1 MEHGIINGFS
11 NRDKLIERLVDSY
24 NNKTAPEIILL
35 TGPAGSGKSFV
46 PNNVV
51 KKCEKISRMRSYINR
66 GDSFVSPS
74 AVGNMPKLRVDNLS
88 LSASFLYMSAGL
100 EVGAHREESQYNHLK
115 ALLRSF
121 QNHRFLFCLDGLS
134 SAHSQVK
141 SMAQLLLSHRE
152 DLERA
157 LSSKV
162 YFLVTDTSDTMFLSM
177 GSGAERITH
186 FELSPYDSDDIL
198 EYLKSRHLELLITDT
213 VKQNILQIQKISGGN
228 LYLADFLFVDL
239 TFQNKDYFAALE
251 YVIKRRL
258 AKLKADGLNK
268 EISESD
274 MEDIILSSSL
284 AIQPFTT
291 TEISSITNRNDNTVA
306 NSLDIAKEEAFLDK
320 SLDCFYDF
328 PCYQIKSALEK
339 QSIEKRRERLLH
351 YYQYYTVNE
360 QDEYYIRAFYL
371 IKYYRAIGPQAFA
384 LLGLAYTSRFSS
396 IDFDLLS
403 KIDDAINKYGTAEQ
417 KEDFQEIK
425 DFYEMIVK
433 SPDTQDLQGLHSAY
447 LRLKR
452 KGFDVPLK
460 AELSRAYFHYL
471 YRTHSPYNQDLKLL
485 FEECL
490 SYANHEILLTDSVNP
505 IKLKPMDETIVRL
518 NIIYTVAPYLLD
530 VLNRDDEFTELY
542 KLSLSLSNA
551 CSSKSAKGLGQ
562 YIENVFNRKAFL
574 FVNQTQCTPYYER
587 AKSYFSRNQIW
598 DEMCLTLVCQAGT
611 DIVIQQYDDA
621 QELCKQAQEIAD
633 HYGITLPQPEK
644 LQNNFL
650 IAEFLQAEAQA
661 KSEKVCL
668 TKARQTFSKL
678 KKLLHKK
685 PCATEFVILTNI
697 CSLCL
702 YSGNDQQYLKYKAML
717 ERQMTCKDVSD
728 VSDLDID
735 DFYRYY
741 FAWFEVFRMI
751 RDGNWEMAEQLS
763 QSVHGF
769 IPALFKKQEKFWEMK
784 DQALADV
791 IRKRISMSAYDF
803 CHNLVHVNR
812 KENTLS
818 RFFFR
823 GLMLSDLQYTSYN

>member
-1 MEHGIINGFS
+1 MEYEIITGFS
-11 NRDKLIERLVDSY
+11 SREKLIERLVNSY
-24 NNKTAPEIILL
+24 KNKTAPEIILL
-35 TGPAGSGKSFV
+35 TGPAGCGKSFV
-46 PNNVV
+46 VNNVV
-51 KKCEKISRMRSYINR
+51 KKCEKLSRMRSYINR
-66 GDSFVSPS
+66 GDSFISPS
-74 AVGNMPKLRVDNLS
+74 AIGSMPKLRVDNLS
-88 LSASFLYMSAGL
+88 LSAGFLYMSAGL

-121 QNHRFLFCLDGLS
+121 PNHQFLFCLDGLS

-141 SMAQLLLSHRE
+141 AMAQLLLSHRE
-152 DLERA
+152 DLECS

-162 YFLVTDTSDTMFLSM
+162 YFLVTDTSDTMYLSM
-177 GSGAERITH
+177 GSGAEQITH
-186 FELSPYDSDDIL
+186 FELSPYDTDDIL

-213 VKQNILQIQKISGGN
+213 VKQNIPQIQKISGGN

-239 TFQNKDYFAALE
+239 TYQNRDYFAALE
-251 YVIKRRL
+251 YVINRRL
-258 AKLKADGLNK
+258 AKLKTDGQNK

-306 NSLDIAKEEAFLDK
+306 TSLDIAKEEAFLDK

-328 PCYQIKSALEK
+328 PCFQIKSTLEK

-351 YYQYYTVNE
+351 YYQYYTENE
-360 QDEYYIRAFYL
+360 QDEYYIYA
-371 IKYYRAIGPQAFA
+371 
-384 LLGLAYTSRFSS
+384 SRFSS
-396 IDFDLLS
+396 IDFDLLA
-403 KIDDAINKYGTAEQ
+403 KIDDAINKYGTSEQ

-425 DFYEMIVK
+425 DFYEMMAK
-433 SPDTQDLQGLHSAY
+433 SLGTQDIQELHTAY

-460 AELSRAYFHYL
+460 AELSRAYFYYL

-490 SYANHEILLTDSVNP
+490 AYANHEILLSDSANP
-505 IKLKPMDETIVRL
+505 IKLKPMDEIIVRL

-587 AKSYFSRNQIW
+587 AKSYFSKNQIW

-633 HYGITLPQPEK
+633 RYGITLPQPEK

-650 IAEFLQAEAQA
+650 IAEFLQAELQA

-668 TKARQTFSKL
+668 SKARQTISKL

-685 PCATEFVILTNI
+685 PCDTEFVILTNI
-697 CSLCL
+697 CSLSL
-702 YSGNDQQYLKYKAML
+702 YCGNDSQYLKYKAML
-717 ERQMTCKDVSD
+717 ERQMACKDVSD
-728 VSDLDID
+728 VRDLDID

-741 FAWFEVFRMI
+741 FAWFEVFRTI
-751 RDGNWEMAEQLS
+751 RDRNWETAEQLS

-791 IRKRISMSAYDF
+791 IRKRNSLSAYDF
-803 CHNLVHVNR
+803 CHNLVQVNR

>member
-46 PNNVV
+46 ANNVV

-403 KIDDAINKYGTAEQ
+403 KIDDAIN
-417 KEDFQEIK
+417 
-425 DFYEMIVK
+425 
-433 SPDTQDLQGLHSAY
+433 
-447 LRLKR
+447 
-452 KGFDVPLK
+452 
-460 AELSRAYFHYL
+460 
-471 YRTHSPYNQDLKLL
+471 N
-485 FEECL
+485 
-490 SYANHEILLTDSVNP
+490 
-505 IKLKPMDETIVRL
+505 
-518 NIIYTVAPYLLD
+518 
-530 VLNRDDEFTELY
+530 
-542 KLSLSLSNA
+542 
-551 CSSKSAKGLGQ
+551 
-562 YIENVFNRKAFL
+562 
-574 FVNQTQCTPYYER
+574 
-587 AKSYFSRNQIW
+587 
-598 DEMCLTLVCQAGT
+598 
-611 DIVIQQYDDA
+611 DIV
-621 QELCKQAQEIAD
+621 
-633 HYGITLPQPEK
+633 
-644 LQNNFL
+644 
-650 IAEFLQAEAQA
+650 
-661 KSEKVCL
+661 
-668 TKARQTFSKL
+668 
-678 KKLLHKK
+678 
-685 PCATEFVILTNI
+685 NI
-697 CSLCL
+697 S
-702 YSGNDQQYLKYKAML
+702 
-717 ERQMTCKDVSD
+717 
-728 VSDLDID
+728 
-735 DFYRYY
+735 
-741 FAWFEVFRMI
+741 
-751 RDGNWEMAEQLS
+751 
-763 QSVHGF
+763 
-769 IPALFKKQEKFWEMK
+769 
-784 DQALADV
+784 
-791 IRKRISMSAYDF
+791 
-803 CHNLVHVNR
+803 
-812 KENTLS
+812 
-818 RFFFR
+818 
-823 GLMLSDLQYTSYN
+823 

>member
-1 MEHGIINGFS
+1 M
-11 NRDKLIERLVDSY
+11 
-24 NNKTAPEIILL
+24 
-35 TGPAGSGKSFV
+35 
-46 PNNVV
+46 
-51 KKCEKISRMRSYINR
+51 
-66 GDSFVSPS
+66 
-74 AVGNMPKLRVDNLS
+74 
-88 LSASFLYMSAGL
+88 
-100 EVGAHREESQYNHLK
+100 
-115 ALLRSF
+115 
-121 QNHRFLFCLDGLS
+121 
-134 SAHSQVK
+134 
-141 SMAQLLLSHRE
+141 
-152 DLERA
+152 ERA

-339 QSIEKRRERLLH
+339 QSVEKRRERLLH
-351 YYQYYTVNE
+351 YYQYYTENE

-371 IKYYRAIGPQAFA
+371 IKYYRVIGPQAFA

-396 IDFDLLS
+396 IDIDLLS
-403 KIDDAINKYGTAEQ
+403 KIDDAINKYGTSEQ
-417 KEDFQEIK
+417 IEDFQEIK
-425 DFYEMIVK
+425 VFYEMIVK

-505 IKLKPMDETIVRL
+505 IKLKPMDETIIRL

-574 FVNQTQCTPYYER
+574 FVNQTQCAPYYER

-633 HYGITLPQPEK
+633 RYGITLPQPEK

-751 RDGNWEMAEQLS
+751 RDGNWEMAEQLR

-769 IPALFKKQEKFWEMK
+769 IPALFKKQERFWEMK

-803 CHNLVHVNR
+803 CNNLVHVNR